1 MRNGADMVELIQ
13 KSAVAAVEAASPCG
27 LYLGTV
33 TSTAPLAVQLDQKMT
48 LTAEFLMLSTLVQEF
63 KVDMTVDHW
72 TEDTNP
78 PTTHAHPDADV
89 NSFDATH
96 KHAYK
101 GRKTFLVHLG
111 LQAGE
116 RVFLIREQGGNRYL
130 IIDRIRGDE

>member
-1 MRNGADMVELIQ
+1 MRNGADMV
-13 KSAVAAVEAASPCG
+13 SAIKLAAAQAVEAAAPAG
-27 LYLGTV
+27 LYMGTV
-33 TSTAPLAVQLDQKMT
+33 LSVSPLTVQLDQKMT
-48 LTAEFLMLSTLVQEF
+48 VTAEFLMLSTLVQEF
-63 KVDMTVDHW
+63 NVDMTVDHW

-78 PTTHAHPDADV
+78 PTTHAHPDAGV

-116 RVFLIREQGGNRYL
+116 RVFLIREQGGQRFL
-130 IIDRIRGDE
+130 ILDRIRGGG

>member
-1 MRNGADMVELIQ
+1 MRNGADMV
-13 KSAVAAVEAASPCG
+13 SAIKRAAAQAVEAAAPAG
-27 LYLGTV
+27 LYMGTV
-33 TSTAPLAVQLDQKMT
+33 LSVSPLTVQLDQKMT
-48 LTAEFLMLSTLVQEF
+48 VTAEFLMLSTLVQEF
-63 KVDMTVDHW
+63 NVDMTMDHW

-78 PTTHAHPDADV
+78 PTTHAHPDAGV

-116 RVFLIREQGGNRYL
+116 RVFLIREQGGQRFL
-130 IIDRIRGDE
+130 ILDRIRGGG

>member
-1 MRNGADMVELIQ
+1 MRNSADMV
-13 KSAVAAVEAASPCG
+13 AAMKKIARDATEAAGPSG

-33 TSTAPLAVQLDQKMT
+33 TSISPLTVQLDQKMT

-72 TEDTNP
+72 TENTNP
-78 PTTHAHPDADV
+78 PTTHSHPDAGV

-116 RVFLIREQGGNRYL
+116 RVILIREQGGQRYL
-130 IIDRIRGDE
+130 ILDRIREE

>member
-1 MRNGADMVELIQ
+1 MRNSADMVAVIQ
-13 KSAVAAVEAASPCG
+13 RVATQAVEASGPAG
-27 LYLGTV
+27 LYMGTV
-33 TSTAPLAVQLDQKMT
+33 LSVSPLTVQLDQKMT
-48 LTAEFLMLSTLVQEF
+48 VTAEFLMLSTLVQEF
-63 KVDMTVDHW
+63 NVDMTVDHW

-78 PTTHAHPDADV
+78 PTTHSHPDAGV

-116 RVFLIREQGGNRYL
+116 RVFLIREQGGQRYL
-130 IIDRIRGDE
+130 ILDRIREGE